1 MTRTFTFH
9 NFLSKFLPV
18 VSVFIF
24 CEAIL
29 GQPTATKDSVEWKN
43 PFKPDEV
50 DKAIES
56 GIEFLLSNQKDNGAI
71 YDRGN
76 PTSITA
82 LSLMSLAAV
91 GHLPIHP
98 NEKGKAMAKALD
110 YILLD
115 KNQNEVGYFGKDGGR
130 MYGHGIVTLT
140 LAEMLGM
147 GMDEES
153 DKAIREKCQMAIDL
167 ILRSQKIPKNQA
179 QQGGWRY
186 SPDSKDADLSVT
198 IWQLMA
204 LRSAKNSGLD
214 VPASSITEAIE
225 YLKRS
230 YKSKL
235 DAQGS
240 PIDKKSGFAY
250 QPGGHPEYTT
260 TAAGLLAMQVCGQY
274 ESPFVLGAADWL
286 LDNAPK
292 TNRKF
297 FFYGTYYY
305 AQAMYQRGEEHA
317 DIARGLVEEILL
329 PMQKE
334 NGAWQGGGSESGAG
348 EVYCSSMA
356 MLALAVK
363 YHYLPIYQ
371 R

>member
-1 MTRTFTFH
+1 
-9 NFLSKFLPV
+9 
-18 VSVFIF
+18 
-24 CEAIL
+24 
-29 GQPTATKDSVEWKN
+29 
-43 PFKPDEV
+43 
-50 DKAIES
+50 
-56 GIEFLLSNQKDNGAI
+56 
-71 YDRGN
+71 
-76 PTSITA
+76 
-82 LSLMSLAAV
+82 
-91 GHLPIHP
+91 
-98 NEKGKAMAKALD
+98 
-110 YILLD
+110 
-115 KNQNEVGYFGKDGGR
+115 
-130 MYGHGIVTLT
+130 
-140 LAEMLGM
+140 
-147 GMDEES
+147 
-153 DKAIREKCQMAIDL
+153 
-167 ILRSQKIPKNQA
+167 
-179 QQGGWRY
+179 
-186 SPDSKDADLSVT
+186 
-198 IWQLMA
+198 MA

>member
-1 MTRTFTFH
+1 MLYFFRKSCFCMILLAVFSKIV
-9 NFLSKFLPV
+9 LS
-18 VSVFIF
+18 
-24 CEAIL
+24 
-29 GQPTATKDSVEWKN
+29 QPAGKIDPSEWKN

-56 GIEFLLSNQKDNGAI
+56 GIKFLLSNQKDDGAI

-76 PTSITA
+76 PTAITA

-98 NEKGKAMAKALD
+98 NKNGEAMAKALEF
-110 YILLD
+110 ILLE

-147 GMDEES
+147 GMDEET
-153 DKAIREKCQMAIDL
+153 DKSIREKCQKAIDL
-167 ILRSQKIPKNQA
+167 ILRSQKVQKNQA

-186 SPDSKDADLSVT
+186 SPDSRDADLSVT

-214 VPASSITEAIE
+214 VPTSSITDAIK
-225 YLKRS
+225 YLERS

-235 DAQGS
+235 DDQGE

-274 ESPFVLGAADWL
+274 QSPFVLGAADWL
-286 LDNAPK
+286 LDNVPQ

-305 AQAMYQRGEEHA
+305 AQAMYQRGDEHA
-317 DIARGLVEEILL
+317 EKARKSVEEILL